1 MRRAELHPRP
11 LDRLF
16 PPSRLEPPDVL
27 LAERLERS
35 LGHVTPDPLFRRR
48 LRGAVLNEYVARRE
62 GLGRRA
68 RRPRRQMGV
77 LGRAVLYAS
86 FVLVV
91 SVSAVGAASQSAL
104 PGDLLY
110 GIKLRL
116 EEIRMQV
123 APPSVRDDLAAM
135 ALAERTRELQ
145 QLVEAGAWS
154 HVPAAA
160 ELVASAEDELA
171 SVTPDGE
178 AATATSHTQEVLESV
193 IERAP
198 EAALPGLQHALQAT
212 TTNAANPQAPGHLR
226 DGNGDRQGA
235 QDDPSPSERPAH
247 PSQPPQAGGNKGK
260 PATDG
265 S

>member
-16 PPSRLEPPDVL
+16 PPSRLEPPDLL

-35 LGHVTPDPLFRRR
+35 LRHVTPDPLFRRR

-62 GLGRRA
+62 GLVRRA

-160 ELVASAEDELA
+160 ELVASAEDVLA
-171 SVTPDGE
+171 SVAPDGE

-198 EAALPGLQHALQAT
+198 EAALPGLQQALQAT
-212 TTNAANPQAPGHLR
+212 TTNSAPEASGQAR
-226 DGNGDRQGA
+226 ESSGDRQGA
-235 QDDPSPSERPAH
+235 QDDPSERPAQ